1 MSQICKPLFLI
12 TIVSAI
18 FSKDPEFLYNQGLN
32 MLEKTEINN
41 GISEIKSWLN
51 ENRTTEEYEEK
62 LSELQQRLEPLV
74 SRLFP
79 SSKPSEPGDFSNG
92 VAPTIDE
99 ID

>member
-1 MSQICKPLFLI
+1 MIIQRI
-12 TIVSAI
+12 
-18 FSKDPEFLYNQGLN
+18 
-32 MLEKTEINN
+32 MLLSEDEKTEINN

-79 SSKPSEPGDFSNG
+79 SAKPSEPGDFSNG
-92 VAPTIDE
+92 VALNYR
-99 ID
+99 